1 MTQASHIK
9 IHWQRQHPEA
19 WRLVHLDTSST
30 AKSMIAVFRVPC
42 QFCDSSAKDSRQHAD
57 KCPALFQVNA
67 VRHLRESGKLTPRLV
82 GSKAVAPRKSQ
93 TVAAYKSFNLQN
105 TPLGKAFGT
114 GNTTENADQAIGA
127 DSIGQDQTHEK
138 SATGSGSDNPTRHAS
153 SSSWTGSGRSAVP
166 IMFRASADQDGNAAN
181 ERSQEID
188 EASWACR
195 LILHNPHSLCYMNAN
210 LVALLHAINVKQHP
224 WRDQIEA
231 EEMAFF
237 SQYFP
242 SGTKDPTTDKS
253 LIEETPSKWQKNRHD
268 KGEGRSSGG
277 HGKGR
282 TQGDHKRQ
290 GDWGSET
297 SWSGW
302 SQAGSTSSH
311 EIQLALQHLQRL
323 ILRHEDLLNLIRS
336 EFSFIL
342 FFRTSVP
349 CAIIKPLFGAQRAWR
364 TQKES
369 NPESLKSPM
378 RTVLMGCVIKELNAR
393 LEALRTKTQA
403 DQQKKLKD
411 MGWLQP
417 GANEDPIWSYLKW
430 DAAKQCLI
438 KDDARAGIS
447 FSKVMATVANEDPIW
462 SYLKWDA
469 AKQCLIKDDAR
480 AGISFSKVMATV
492 AAMQILIAHQDTL
505 QRFHPTRPLTEKM
518 LLQGRNTEEPV
529 YSMGWHRAEWERRR
543 RNRSTETL
551 LQSWLHVWLQC

>member
-1 MTQASHIK
+1 MT
-9 IHWQRQHPEA
+9 
-19 WRLVHLDTSST
+19 
-30 AKSMIAVFRVPC
+30 
-42 QFCDSSAKDSRQHAD
+42 
-57 KCPALFQVNA
+57 
-67 VRHLRESGKLTPRLV
+67 G
-82 GSKAVAPRKSQ
+82 
-93 TVAAYKSFNLQN
+93 
-105 TPLGKAFGT
+105 
-114 GNTTENADQAIGA
+114 
-127 DSIGQDQTHEK
+127 
-138 SATGSGSDNPTRHAS
+138 
-153 SSSWTGSGRSAVP
+153 
-166 IMFRASADQDGNAAN
+166 
-181 ERSQEID
+181 
-188 EASWACR
+188 
-195 LILHNPHSLCYMNAN
+195 
-210 LVALLHAINVKQHP
+210 
-224 WRDQIEA
+224 DQIEA

-393 LEALRTKTQA
+393 LEALRTETQT
-403 DQQKKLKD
+403 DQQKKLND

-417 GANEDPIWSYLKW
+417 G
-430 DAAKQCLI
+430 
-438 KDDARAGIS
+438 
-447 FSKVMATVANEDPIW
+447 ANEDPIW

-518 LLQGRNTEEPV
+518 SGPVLAFCLQTGIRTSEAARLHGYLTELSGCACTQLIGLSIRP
-529 YSMGWHRAEWERRR
+529 ERPQ
-543 RNRSTETL
+543 RSAL
-551 LQSWLHVWLQC
+551 ALKISKQLG